1 LRPFADTVNS
11 RVTLLKRDRARTI
24 RRLSFA
30 VSAAALGVAVAALA
44 LLAADVYAH
53 HRFERGVLY
62 NVWGY
67 RGPTIGRKSRGEY
80 RIAVLGGS
88 AAYGFGVRWEES
100 MPVLLEQRLAAERPR
115 VRVVNLAYNG
125 QGAYA
130 FVPTLDDYAY
140 LKPDLALLYESYN
153 DLLSGPPNPTHLVF
167 RRESAIFRLTGY
179 LPVFP
184 IVAREKASVLLYG
197 DTRQVY
203 RYAPHAQTVFRPG
216 LARRAGADALRSA
229 AAVGEALERQ
239 FDRVVAEAGATPPSE
254 HRDTGACKGTW
265 VEYCSLV
272 RDAVH
277 YARDHGLQVL
287 VVSQP
292 YALGEQLRAAHVQQQ
307 GEVADMLTREFA
319 GDGDV
324 AYVNLGERVD
334 LSDPQM
340 AFDRMH
346 LTADGNAR
354 IADAL
359 IAPVRALKLRRI
371 RP

>member
-1 LRPFADTVNS
+1 V
-11 RVTLLKRDRARTI
+11 
-24 RRLSFA
+24 
-30 VSAAALGVAVAALA
+30 VAALA
-44 LLAADVYAH
+44 LVVADLYAH

-67 RGPTIGRKSRGEY
+67 RGPTIGRKSPGEY

-100 MPVLLEQRLAAERPR
+100 MPTLLEQRLAGERPP

-130 FVPTLDDYAY
+130 FVPTLNDYAY

-153 DLLSGPPNPTHLVF
+153 DLLSGPSTPTHLVF

-179 LPVFP
+179 LPIFP
-184 IVAREKASVLLYG
+184 IVAREKASVLLFG
-197 DTRQVY
+197 DTRQAY
-203 RYAPHAQTVFRPG
+203 QNASHAQTVFRPG

-229 AAVGEALERQ
+229 AAIGEALERQ
-239 FDRVVAEAGATPPSE
+239 FDRVVPESGVVPPSE
-254 HRDTGACKGTW
+254 DGYTGTCRGTW
-265 VEYCSLV
+265 VRYCTLV
-272 RDAVH
+272 RGAVR

-292 YALGEQLRAAHVQQQ
+292 YALGEQLRAAHIQQQ
-307 GEVADMLTREFA
+307 REVADMIMREFA
-319 GDGDV
+319 GDDDV
-324 AYVNLGERVD
+324 AYVNVGELVD
-334 LSDPQM
+334 LSDPRM

-346 LTADGNAR
+346 LTVDGNSR

-359 IAPVRALKLRRI
+359 IAPVQALKSRHKLRITGR
-371 RP
+371 R